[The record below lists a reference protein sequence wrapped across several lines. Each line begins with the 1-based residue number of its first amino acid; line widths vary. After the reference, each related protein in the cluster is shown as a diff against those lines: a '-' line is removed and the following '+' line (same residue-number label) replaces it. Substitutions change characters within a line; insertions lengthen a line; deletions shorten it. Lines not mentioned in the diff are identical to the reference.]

1 MDPESEEAMERE
13 IEAIRRGKFEIEF
26 DFVTSP
32 DLLNELWDMGLR
44 NYCDIEDSNV
54 SEELRTKLQEM
65 MSMNYFG
72 IPYAEHMQNQEEMLA
87 DLPPL
92 SPEMVKLQE
101 LGRKIIEE
109 QNWDG

>member
-44 NYCDIEDSNV
+44 SYCDIEDANV
-54 SEELRTKLQEM
+54 SEGLRTKLQDM
-65 MSMNYFG
+65 MSMKYFG
-72 IPYAEHMQNQEEMLA
+72 IPYAENMRNQEKIIA
-87 DLPPL
+87 DLPPP
-92 SPEMVKLQE
+92 SPEMVALQE